1 MGQFCTLFS
10 KKQWFGKYAKCNS
23 QVLKIN
29 DQVFN
34 LCTLFHRQEAFKK
47 AVGNAKAKAQCI
59 AQTVGVQ
66 LGSALEVTELSQ
78 DVIQGSNSNAGME
91 VLESEP
97 NRPCPESLHQ
107 RYGDATLVYS
117 SEVAITFEVQPLRT
131 CSHKKCRK
139 H

>member
-1 MGQFCTLFS
+1 MQQLE
-10 KKQWFGKYAKCNS
+10 
-23 QVLKIN
+23 IN
-29 DQVFN
+29 GQVFN
-34 LCTLFHRQEAFKK
+34 PCTLFHRQEAFKK

-66 LGSALEVTELSQ
+66 LASALEVTELSQ
-78 DVIQGSNSNAGME
+78 DVIRGSSFNAGME

-107 RYGDATLVYS
+107 RYENATLVYS
-117 SEVAITFEVQPLRT
+117 SEVAVTFEVQPLRT
-131 CSHKKCRK
+131 CSHRKCRK